1 MNKQTLSV
9 LRSYHSRGICS
20 VSFSATGKL
29 LLSVGLDPEHTI
41 TIWKWQEGM
50 STLFILSLSHSFT
63 ALPTLL
69 SFPRCQSGQSL
80 WPHKAD
86 LCGRVSAG
94 LGHSVCVCGH
104 KACALLD
111 ARRPG
116 SAQQERSAQLYR
128 GCPHAD
134 HALCGIRSCKYI
146 SLYLPTQRLQDL
158 VCFLLVKEEACARAT
173 N

>member
-29 LLSVGLDPEHTI
+29 LLSVGLDPEHTV

-50 STLFILSLSHSFT
+50 STLILSDLLHSVHFYIEYSLSHSLT

-69 SFPRCQSGQSL
+69 LFLRCQSGKSL
-80 WPHKAD
+80 WPHTAD
-86 LCGRVSAG
+86 LCGWVSAR

-104 KACALLD
+104 KARAFLD
-111 ARRPG
+111 ACRPG
-116 SAQQERSAQLYR
+116 SAQQERSAQLHR

-146 SLYLPTQRLQDL
+146 SLYL
-158 VCFLLVKEEACARAT
+158 V
-173 N
+173 